1 MDVWQC
7 PARSGARSGGPV
19 VAAEIWSLKEEGEE
33 GERIGKRR
41 KEGRKEERRQ
51 ATLIKTRDPHQA
63 GGEKIDQR
71 VL

>member
-41 KEGRKEERRQ
+41 KEERRQ

>member
-1 MDVWQC
+1 
-7 PARSGARSGGPV
+7 

-51 ATLIKTRDPHQA
+51 ATLIKTTDPHQA